1 MICEIFVISAD
12 LLLFENKRNNI
23 INEKE
28 QEIIVEYNSAAP
40 AIQEAVKKL
49 LDISDEK
56 KIIRIK
62 DWIRKKT

>member
-1 MICEIFVISAD
+1 M
-12 LLLFENKRNNI
+12 LLFENKRNNI

-28 QEIIVEYNSAAP
+28 QEIIVAYNSAAP

>member
-1 MICEIFVISAD
+1 MICEIFVIFAD
-12 LLLFENKRNNI
+12 LLFFENKRNNI

-28 QEIIVEYNSAAP
+28 QEIIVAYNSAAP

-56 KIIRIK
+56 KINRIK